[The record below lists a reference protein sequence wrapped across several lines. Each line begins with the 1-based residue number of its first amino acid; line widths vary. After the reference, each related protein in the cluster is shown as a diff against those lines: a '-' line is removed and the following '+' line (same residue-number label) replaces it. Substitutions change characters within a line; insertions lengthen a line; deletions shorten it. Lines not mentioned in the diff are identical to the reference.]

1 MTVSRTCGPTQMTY
15 STHMENNPMT
25 DLSPAAQAKK
35 VLAAY
40 HEEAIDYI
48 EEWGSFRHK
57 RGMAAALLAAVNQ
70 VVPED
75 GLVST
80 LEDIIQQS
88 IRSQLLAIAAELAGT
103 PTTPAES

>member
-1 MTVSRTCGPTQMTY
+1 MVTMA
-15 STHMENNPMT
+15 

-70 VVPED
+70 VLPEVD
-75 GLVST
+75 T
-80 LEDIIQQS
+80 
-88 IRSQLLAIAAELAGT
+88 IAAELAGT
-103 PTTPAES
+103 PTTPDES

>member
-1 MTVSRTCGPTQMTY
+1 MA
-15 STHMENNPMT
+15 

-57 RGMAAALLAAVNQ
+57 RGMAAALRAAADQ
-70 VVPED
+70 VVLMRPHGGRAWTVEQAAAYD
-75 GLVST
+75 ALT
-80 LEDIIQQS
+80 KAFD
-88 IRSQLLAIAAELAGT
+88 LLNAIAAELEGGNG
-103 PTTPAES
+103 